1 MPYEYINKEFYQT
14 INKADRRFLNV
25 DNQDNAALLIT
36 KLKDAN
42 ISFSATLG
50 SRNTITLSGNDDLD
64 RAKAFY
70 NEILNTR
77 SAAKTIIGNTAY
89 KYLPD
94 KKYIRTDAETA
105 KELNRMFAG
114 DNNIKFSGV
123 VQGNNATITVSG
135 NKDIDIIKR
144 LISNIK
150 NRDLFEDIAN
160 AGFTRLPD
168 DENGFIVYQNNTT
181 GEVCG
186 FDGADMLRDMF
197 NDIYNEFFHRTEY
210 RIELTTDAFDDMY
223 YISAADSITGEEKD
237 SYYDDNN
244 FMPTFEKLD
253 EAIEYCNEHNIIFKN
268 AEQFDEWRSYEE
280 EKNNNIIA
288 AANKELI
295 SKFPTQN
302 GLYPDHISYNEA
314 DNSFVWTYF
323 NNDGDNGN
331 GEFVEK
337 NISEQDIYAAYMER
351 TNTDNEADGRNA
363 FIDYIFEHCN
373 ESVIDT
379 HSEAFKSYAES
390 YINKPETIAEYYGIG
405 VDSSNVEDMNAFIKL
420 LTENCPAINKEPL
433 NIESMEE
440 LSYAEQLYT
449 RVNDEYSYFIGQM
462 KKESA
467 EVLIK
472 SAAEIADKDK
482 IRLYFEEFEP
492 TLSDEQY
499 EALLVRDNPLNEI
512 YEQWVKNGELN
523 SIEDVSIALKEAA
536 DRILVSVEREKAK
549 EKKYEPVPEEMMYII
564 LDDMPSF
571 VKSSVAWDEL
581 MEYGGI
587 AERISNGEDPVAVVK
602 SYIAGKGGFSYSP
615 NKLTAKFGRSF
626 YCTWSAKDNGDT
638 AVINVSVTNL
648 NNGDRYQ
655 SQRTFAWSDIADYFK
670 KRIEQ
675 EENYNKLSD
684 GEIIVSVIAGTDN
697 YRFIDNGNGIDAV
710 KNREELIELF
720 SEMFNKSELNAII
733 RNYID
738 EAPTEEY
745 EIPKPI
751 NKEHINI
758 SEHLDEVLK
767 YEYTDKLESEAYFI
781 DTPAELLE
789 EINGEAAEKNYL
801 FTLAE
806 SEERTSDERKK
817 ASEETINVIWNAIP
831 ESIDEETGKPT
842 SWAAEINSDA
852 YGRFIWISQN
862 ENNSYDVE
870 YDTGERIIPVSSE
883 SVGFSSLSAA
893 KEWAEEFYSLDE
905 AKNNKRQALIVN
917 IYGGPGAGKSTTALQ
932 LAAELKKRGY
942 NAEYV
947 SEVAKDYVYGKRF
960 DILDGSLAH
969 QKQIFAEQK
978 HRVDLMIGNVDIA
991 ITDAPLTLNTI
1002 YLNPNEKTPEY
1013 KNYILSEYNR
1023 YNNYNIY
1030 IERDLSAKF
1039 EQKGRIH
1046 NFAESIE
1053 KDTEIKSMLIDN
1065 NIPFDVCRRDNI
1077 AEIADKVSA
1086 KIEQHEPQK
1095 QKSSTYEIYQIPSGA
1110 RYRDIRFMRYEQLEL
1125 MGQLPDRFNYEK
1137 VYSGDLDDI
1146 KAENKLDGLFVK
1158 FNYNRPDDF
1167 KGHSLSV
1174 SDVIVIN
1181 NENGSSAHYVDDI
1194 GYKDIT
1200 DVFLELNSI
1209 RQSDRTNETININ
1222 DYDHIRLVSRSEWND
1237 NTLSDNENPA
1247 FEEITKSYDAEDGY
1261 YTKYAYNKTNSHLVD
1276 IWEEENTV
1284 SGEDLLEDIADH
1296 LKKMASG
1303 RANTSHYIE
1312 LSNDDG
1318 ELYRK
1323 IENNHF
1329 TFVREENDSTQK
1341 NSPLGNSKPI
1351 KKKSGSEIEVGDR
1364 FLYNDREYTIT
1375 SENGI
1380 YPNDVGATREEKTG
1394 GISYTVSQ
1402 NIDRY
1407 KLAENGVF
1415 LGNSEKAS
1423 EKNEQMQEISSDTI
1437 ITQQDIDI
1445 LRTLPPRKSVLN
1457 FTDEE
1462 KAVTVN
1468 WAERFKNDI
1477 AEKSPFYRAE
1487 NGDWRADDNSS
1498 VPIRSITN
1506 HNVTNK
1512 SVKEDIK
1519 SNSIFRGIIT
1529 NSDTDWNIQVSRKG
1543 LEDTYMY
1550 AVRYNDTVSLN
1561 AMYHIDGIIK
1571 NSVLLDTTIS
1581 EHNNNNK
1588 SPDTLLMHKMYA
1600 LVKFENEVYIA
1611 KLTVEE
1617 LFNGNTENPD
1627 TLKRLY
1633 NLQDIKIEPL
1643 RHLSLT
1649 DEQLH
1654 LSVLNGS
1661 DISVSDLFKVVKSCD
1676 KDFYTNS
1683 PEHSNLSQAMEN
1695 SPLGNLETG
1704 KENNILPD
1712 GIPMPDATLTIADM
1726 EAYGYKYD
1734 EAMPMLPISKEKA
1747 YEMSKEQFL
1756 YNLYSDNTSRDTK
1769 SVDEHTG
1776 IFGINQN
1783 VWEHYYLTH
1792 SNAYTELMDNLI
1804 NDDEIKSNRDIFTEK
1819 YTKYAEN
1826 SNEKWFSDYQKKEKN
1841 KYPDSY
1847 NKLVDAAFN
1856 NYMSDI
1862 QKRETSKF
1870 PIGESAIEKHNFHI
1884 TDDNLGING
1893 AKTRYAANVAAI
1905 KTLKAIESENRYATP
1920 DEQEVL
1926 SKYTG
1931 WGAIPQAFN
1940 ESNIQWDDENR
1951 ELKSILTDEEY
1962 KSARAST
1969 LNAHFTSP
1977 VVIKAV
1983 YSGLANLGFGG
1994 GKILEPA
2001 MGTGNFFG
2009 VMPES
2014 MLENSRLYGVELD
2027 SLTGRIAKQLYQNA
2041 NISITGFEKKNFADN
2056 SFDVAVGNVPFGSY
2070 KLSDSKYNSENF
2082 FIHDYFFAKSLD
2094 KVKPGGIVAFITS
2107 KGTLDKAN
2115 PDVRRYLSERA
2126 ELLGAIRLPNN
2137 AFKANSGTEVTSD
2150 IIFLKKRDEIAY
2162 NLKNEPDWIHVGQTS
2177 DGVPINKYF
2186 ETHPEMILGKM
2197 KQGVEFSLYG
2207 NPNETACVPIDGEN
2221 LENQLAEAVK
2231 NITGY
2236 ISTEKPFEEIVDT
2249 TLVEAS
2255 KDIEI
2260 NHYGISDNKIY
2271 YRINEDSMRLIDY
2284 KNSKDM
2290 QRTKSLIELKETVN
2304 TLLSLEL
2311 NNNNN
2316 INSDQIGEIRAEL
2329 NYRYNVFV
2337 SKYGRIADRKNKKAF
2352 DGDSSYHLL
2361 RSLELSDSGGDYA
2374 GKADIFFKNTVKPKT
2389 VVEHVGNSH
2398 DALILSVSE
2407 KAKVD
2412 FDYMENLTG
2421 KSKDTL
2427 ISDLENEIY
2436 QIPESDEWVTADE
2449 YLSGNIRKK
2458 LEAAKA
2464 SGMEKNIAAL
2474 EASMP
2479 PYIDAADID
2488 VELGASWIP
2497 PKYIKQFVIELLS
2510 PPYSRKAELDVKYSE
2525 YTDKWNIENIK
2536 GRNGNNKFF
2545 NANEEEIY
2553 GMPEINAYEI
2563 IEISLN
2569 LKFPQIKKPLLDEN
2583 GNTKLDQ
2590 KGNVIKIVDKEKT
2603 AIALSKQKEIKSKF
2617 RDWIFNE
2624 PERRDYLTKLYNDK
2638 FNSIRLR
2645 EYNGSNLNFA
2655 GMNPEIELKDHQK
2668 DAVARQLYGGNTLL
2682 AHEVGAGKTYEMVAA
2697 AMEGKRLGLH
2707 SKALIAVPNSLTE
2720 QWGNDFRKLY
2730 PNANILVASEKDLEG
2745 SKRKDFLAQIATGEY
2760 DAIIMSHSAFDR
2772 VRLSPEREVRYIKE
2786 ELETL
2791 RSALAEAAANSEGKK
2806 KSFSVKQIELSIKS
2820 KEKILNDTLAR
2831 IGKDDVIPF
2840 EKLGVDKLFI
2850 DESHAYK
2857 NLDISTKMTRVAG
2870 IGGKGSNRSLGLLM
2884 KCKYLNE
2891 KTDYKGITF
2900 ASGTPIITSYSL
2912 KIPKF
2917 TVGEKHI
2924 SDGFFYQKQK

>member
-50 SRNTITLSGNDDLD
+50 NRNTITLSGNDDLN
-64 RAKAFY
+64 RAKSLY
-70 NEILNTR
+70 DEILKAQ
-77 SAAKTIIGNTAY
+77 SATKTIIGNTAY
-89 KYLPD
+89 KYLSD

-237 SYYDDNN
+237 PYYDDNN

-323 NNDGDNGN
+323 NIDGDNGN

-351 TNTDNEADGRNA
+351 THTDNEADGRNA

-379 HSEAFKSYAES
+379 HSEAFKSYADS
-390 YINKPETIAEYYGIG
+390 YINKPEAVNEYYGIG

-420 LTENCPAINKEPL
+420 LTENCPAISKEPL

-549 EKKYEPVPEEMMYII
+549 EKKYEPVPAEMLDII
-564 LDDMPSF
+564 FDDMPSF

-684 GEIIVSVIAGTDN
+684 EKIIVSVIAGTDN
-697 YRFIDNGNGIDAV
+697 YRFIDNSNSIDAV

-751 NKEHINI
+751 NKEHIN
-758 SEHLDEVLK
+758 
-767 YEYTDKLESEAYFI
+767 
-781 DTPAELLE
+781 
-789 EINGEAAEKNYL
+789 
-801 FTLAE
+801 
-806 SEERTSDERKK
+806 
-817 ASEETINVIWNAIP
+817 
-831 ESIDEETGKPT
+831 
-842 SWAAEINSDA
+842 
-852 YGRFIWISQN
+852 
-862 ENNSYDVE
+862 
-870 YDTGERIIPVSSE
+870 
-883 SVGFSSLSAA
+883 
-893 KEWAEEFYSLDE
+893 
-905 AKNNKRQALIVN
+905 
-917 IYGGPGAGKSTTALQ
+917 
-932 LAAELKKRGY
+932 
-942 NAEYV
+942 
-947 SEVAKDYVYGKRF
+947 
-960 DILDGSLAH
+960 
-969 QKQIFAEQK
+969 
-978 HRVDLMIGNVDIA
+978 
-991 ITDAPLTLNTI
+991 
-1002 YLNPNEKTPEY
+1002 
-1013 KNYILSEYNR
+1013 
-1023 YNNYNIY
+1023 
-1030 IERDLSAKF
+1030 
-1039 EQKGRIH
+1039 
-1046 NFAESIE
+1046 
-1053 KDTEIKSMLIDN
+1053 
-1065 NIPFDVCRRDNI
+1065 
-1077 AEIADKVSA
+1077 
-1086 KIEQHEPQK
+1086 
-1095 QKSSTYEIYQIPSGA
+1095 TYEIYQIPTGE
-1110 RYRDIRFMRYEQLEL
+1110 RYHDIRFTSFEHLKI

-1200 DVFLELNSI
+1200 DVFLELNSS

-1247 FEEITKSYDAEDGY
+1247 FEEITKSYDAENGY

-1329 TFVREENDSTQK
+1329 AFVHEENDSTQK
-1341 NSPLGNSKPI
+1341 NSPLGNSEPI

-1394 GISYTVSQ
+1394 GISYTISQ

-1407 KLAENGVF
+1407 KLSENGVF
-1415 LGNSEKAS
+1415 LGNPEKAS
-1423 EKNEQMQEISSDTI
+1423 EKNGQAQEISSDTI

-1457 FTDEE
+1457 FNDEE

-1498 VPIRSITN
+1498 VPIIELEAKNISFEEIKNDVKSGKIERGNVVNKDTN
-1506 HNVTNK
+1506 
-1512 SVKEDIK
+1512 
-1519 SNSIFRGIIT
+1519 
-1529 NSDTDWNIQVSRKG
+1529 WNINISRKG
-1543 LEDTYMY
+1543 LEDTI
-1550 AVRYNDTVSLN
+1550 RYSDKHNDPIPYNMLEKVHFILE
-1561 AMYHIDGIIK
+1561 
-1571 NSVLLDTTIS
+1571 NSVLLDSQTS
-1581 EHNNNNK
+1581 DDNKNNK
-1588 SPDTLLMHKMYA
+1588 ANSTGLMHKLYAIIKIDNKPFIAKSTVEEFFNGNLQAPDTLR
-1600 LVKFENEVYIA
+1600 
-1611 KLTVEE
+1611 
-1617 LFNGNTENPD
+1617 
-1627 TLKRLY
+1627 RLY

-1643 RHLSLT
+1643 RNISLT
-1649 DEQLH
+1649 DKQLH
-1654 LSVLNGS
+1654 SANLNGTN
-1661 DISVSDLFKVVKSCD
+1661 ISVSDLFKVVKSCD

-1695 SPLGNLETG
+1695 SPLGNFNPTDERTE
-1704 KENNILPD
+1704 KENSDNIKEKNIKAVWNIEVGDEVSLHGDTYIVRSVNDDFMMSMDKKDHSGSDMDTISKQFIGNWRMQLAAESENEPIFVTKHHDVKNDEEKINSNVRNVLPD
-1712 GIPMPDATLTIADM
+1712 GIPMPDTSLTVEDM
-1726 EAYGYKYD
+1726 ESYGYKYD
-1734 EAMPMLPISKEKA
+1734 EAMPMLPVSKEKA

-1769 SVDEHTG
+1769 SVDEHKG

-1792 SNAYTELMDNLI
+1792 SNAYAELMDSLV
-1804 NDDEIKSNRDIFTEK
+1804 NDNVIKSSKDMFAEK
-1819 YTKYAEN
+1819 YTEYAEK
-1826 SNEKWFSDYQKKEKN
+1826 SNEKWFADYLKKEKN

-1870 PIGESAIEKHNFHI
+1870 PIGESITEKHNFHI
-1884 TDDNLGING
+1884 TDDNLGISG
-1893 AKTRYAANVAAI
+1893 AKTRYAANVDAI
-1905 KTLKAIESENRYATP
+1905 KTLKLIESENRYATP

-1931 WGAIPQAFN
+1931 WGAIPQAFD

-1951 ELKSILTDEEY
+1951 ELKSILTEEEY
-1962 KSARAST
+1962 ESARAST

-1983 YSGLANLGFGG
+1983 YTGLANLGFDG

-2009 VMPES
+2009 VMPEAMS
-2014 MLENSRLYGVELD
+2014 ENSRLYGVELD

-2126 ELLGAIRLPNN
+2126 ELIGAIRLPNN

-2186 ETHPEMILGKM
+2186 ETHPKMILGKM

-2207 NPNETACVPIDGEN
+2207 NPNETACVPIDGER
-2221 LENQLAEAVK
+2221 LEEQLAEAVK
-2231 NITGY
+2231 NITGQ
-2236 ISTEKPFEEIVDT
+2236 ISTEKPFEESVDKS
-2249 TLVEAS
+2249 LVEAD

-2260 NHYGISDNKIY
+2260 NHYGISNNKIY
-2271 YRINEDSMRLIDY
+2271 YRVNEEKMRLVEF
-2284 KNSKDM
+2284 KNSKDR

-2304 TLLSLEL
+2304 TLLNLEL

-2316 INSDQIGEIRAEL
+2316 INIDLINDVRAEL
-2329 NYRYNVFV
+2329 NYKYDAFV
-2337 SKYGRIADRKNKKAF
+2337 NEYGRIADRKNKKAF

-2497 PKYIKQFVIELLS
+2497 PEYIKQFVIELLS

-2697 AMEGKRLGLH
+2697 TMEGKRLGLH
-2707 SKALIAVPNSLTE
+2707 NKALIAVPNSLTE

-2786 ELETL
+2786 ELEDL
-2791 RSALAEAAANSEGKK
+2791 RAALAEAAVNNDGKR

-2820 KEKILNDTLAR
+2820 KEKMLNDALAR